1 MRYML
6 SSDSSNRVAA
16 EFLRLWGIG
25 KPPNKHE
32 TTHLRRDGNGWYLQ
46 FVCTNALLATTVF
59 RWVYPFLAYISRW
72 KGLCIIRRLM
82 Q

>member
-1 MRYML
+1 MPQKRPQKRYML

-32 TTHLRRDGNGWYLQ
+32 TTHLRRSGNGWFLQ
-46 FVCTNALLATTVF
+46 FVCTNALLASSKSSIKKAD
-59 RWVYPFLAYISRW
+59 RESWDP
-72 KGLCIIRRLM
+72 
-82 Q
+82 